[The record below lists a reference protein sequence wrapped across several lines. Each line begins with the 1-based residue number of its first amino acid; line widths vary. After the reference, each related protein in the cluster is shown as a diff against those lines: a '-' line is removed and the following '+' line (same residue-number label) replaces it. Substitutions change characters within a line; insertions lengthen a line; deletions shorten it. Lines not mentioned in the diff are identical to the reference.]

1 VVAVFVDDDVVV
13 IPKPV
18 VAESDVI
25 RGDAEVEAT
34 EPETVWAS
42 AAEMPDVATAEA
54 AGESSVLSGIV
65 DVVVRIVA
73 AGVMADPLAVGVDVR
88 GVGVSG
94 AVVEVSVVMG
104 WRGMGIPHW
113 SRAVGRDVGG
123 AAADS
128 AAMLSE
134 DYDGNRKQIT
144 TSPISFFMQVPSGR
158 PEGF

>member
-1 VVAVFVDDDVVV
+1 MIGVFVDDDVVV

-34 EPETVWAS
+34 EPETVWPS
-42 AAEMPDVATAEA
+42 ATEMPDVATAEA
-54 AGESSVLSGIV
+54 AGEAPVLPGIV

-73 AGVMADPLAVGVDVR
+73 AGVMADPFAVGVYVR
-88 GVGVSG
+88 GVGVPG
-94 AVVEVSVVMG
+94 AIVEVSVFLD

-113 SRAVGRDVGG
+113 NRAVGRDVGG

-134 DYDGNRKQIT
+134 GYEGKQKTDYDE
-144 TSPISFFMQVPSGR
+144 SH
-158 PEGF
+158 

>member
-1 VVAVFVDDDVVV
+1 
-13 IPKPV
+13 
-18 VAESDVI
+18 
-25 RGDAEVEAT
+25 
-34 EPETVWAS
+34 
-42 AAEMPDVATAEA
+42 MPDVATAEA
-54 AGESSVLSGIV
+54 AGESSVLSGMV

>member
-1 VVAVFVDDDVVV
+1 MVGVFVDDDVVV

-34 EPETVWAS
+34 EPESVWAS

-54 AGESSVLSGIV
+54 AGEASVLPGMV

-94 AVVEVSVVMG
+94 AVVEVSVVLG

-134 DYDGNRKQIT
+134 DYEGKQKT
-144 TSPISFFMQVPSGR
+144 DCDESH
-158 PEGF
+158 

>member
-1 VVAVFVDDDVVV
+1 MVGVFVNDDVVA

-25 RGDAEVEAT
+25 WGDTEVKAA

-42 AAEMPDVATAEA
+42 AAEMPDVATAES
-54 AGESSVLSGIV
+54 AGEASVLPGMIE
-65 DVVVRIVA
+65 VVVRIVA
-73 AGVMADPLAVGVDVR
+73 AGVMADPLAVGVDMR
-88 GVGVSG
+88 GVGGAGAGGEVSG
-94 AVVEVSVVMG
+94 LLA
-104 WRGMGIPHW
+104 WRGRGIRHW

-134 DYDGNRKQIT
+134 DYEGKQKAHHDECH
-144 TSPISFFMQVPSGR
+144 SFFH
-158 PEGF
+158 

>member
-1 VVAVFVDDDVVV
+1 
-13 IPKPV
+13 
-18 VAESDVI
+18 
-25 RGDAEVEAT
+25 
-34 EPETVWAS
+34 
-42 AAEMPDVATAEA
+42 MPDVATAEA
-54 AGESSVLSGIV
+54 AGESSVLSGMV

-104 WRGMGIPHW
+104 WRGTGIPHW
-113 SRAVGRDVGG
+113 SRAVGGDVGG

>member
-1 VVAVFVDDDVVV
+1 VVGVFVDDDVVV

-18 VAESDVI
+18 VTESDVI

-42 AAEMPDVATAEA
+42 AAEMPDVPTAEA
-54 AGESSVLSGIV
+54 AGEASVLPGMV
-65 DVVVRIVA
+65 DAVVRIVA

-88 GVGVSG
+88 GVGVAG
-94 AVVEVSVVMG
+94 AVVEVSVLLD

-113 SRAVGRDVGG
+113 SGAVGRDVGG
-123 AAADS
+123 AATDS

-134 DYDGNRKQIT
+134 DYEGKQKADYDE
-144 TSPISFFMQVPSGR
+144 SH
-158 PEGF
+158 

>member
-1 VVAVFVDDDVVV
+1 VTWLPSRLYPRPERRGFTL
-13 IPKPV
+13 PR
-18 VAESDVI
+18 I

-42 AAEMPDVATAEA
+42 AADMPDVATAEA
-54 AGESSVLSGIV
+54 AGEASVLPGMV

-88 GVGVSG
+88 GVGAG
-94 AVVEVSVVMG
+94 AVVEVSVFLD

-113 SRAVGRDVGG
+113 SRAVERDVGG

-134 DYDGNRKQIT
+134 DYEGKQKT
-144 TSPISFFMQVPSGR
+144 DYDESH
-158 PEGF
+158 